1 MATIYDVAKKAN
13 VSVKTVSRVLNRSQL
28 VKQETRSRVLAAM
41 AALDFHPNSAA
52 RSLRRKRTGAIGF
65 VVPFGS
71 DFVFHDPGMIEQIKG
86 ALDLLNERGYDM
98 VLSVPTNRDDALRE
112 VVRLT
117 KRRNV
122 DGAILYG
129 MTGADSIVKE
139 LSEKGFHFVSLGY
152 CYPEQTHN
160 FVEIDAVAGGIAATR
175 YAISLGHTRIG
186 LIREPSNFLLPNK
199 RSIAEGYKAALEQ
212 AGIPYDERLVREGDY
227 TVSGGYWAAL
237 RLLDQDENTRVSAI
251 ICSSDPTALGALRA
265 LRERGLVPASGTQ
278 NGFLLLAG
286 DCLPST
292 RLIEPSLGGIQAPLY
307 EQGRLAADML
317 VSVISER
324 RDVPGIVLKPTMLVP
339 A

>member
-1 MATIYDVAKKAN
+1 MATIYDVAKEAS
-13 VSVKTVSRVLNRSQL
+13 VSVKTVSRVLNRSRL
-28 VKQETRSRVLAAM
+28 VKEETRSRVLEAM

-52 RSLRRKRTGAIGF
+52 RSLRQKRTGTIGF

-86 ALDLLNERGYDM
+86 AHDLLNERGYDM

-122 DGAILYG
+122 DGVILYG
-129 MTGADSIVKE
+129 MAGADRIVKE

-160 FVEIDAVAGGIAATR
+160 FVEIDAVAGGTAATR
-175 YAISLGHTRIG
+175 YALSLGHTSIG
-186 LIREPSNFLLPNK
+186 LIREPRNFLLPNK
-199 RSIAEGYKAALEQ
+199 RSIAEGYKVALEQ
-212 AGIPYDERLVREGDY
+212 AGVPYDEHLVREGDY
-227 TVSGGYWAAL
+227 TVTGGYWAAC
-237 RLLDQDENTRVSAI
+237 RLLDQGSDISAI
-251 ICSSDPTALGALRA
+251 ICSSDPMALGALRA
-265 LRERGLVPASGTQ
+265 LRERGLLAASGTQ
-278 NGFLLLAG
+278 NGFLLLTG

-292 RLIEPSLGGIQAPLY
+292 RATEPSLGGVQAPLY

-317 VSVISER
+317 VSVISEH
-324 RDVPGIVLKPTMLVP
+324 RDIPGVILKPTMLVP